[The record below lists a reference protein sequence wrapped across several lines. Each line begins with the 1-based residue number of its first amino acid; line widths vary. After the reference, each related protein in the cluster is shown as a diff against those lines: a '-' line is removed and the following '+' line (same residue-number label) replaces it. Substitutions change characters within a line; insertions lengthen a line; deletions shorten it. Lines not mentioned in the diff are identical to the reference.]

1 MNRSLFPTSYDEGF
15 ESVWK
20 LYRSR
25 AEMPSCMRKSEG
37 YAAWIKTRNLRPELP
52 IMLASISLYLDQLES
67 TKRVRNNGRDS
78 KVEYHPKLHLS
89 TYLNKLAWQDFQ
101 ERATASLALAQIP
114 ATEAQKPTQRRVISG
129 EYYLASLR
137 NETPVP
143 LKPWRQ
149 ILAERHKAPG
159 DV

>member
-1 MNRSLFPTSYDEGF
+1 MNRSLFPVQYSDDYDQ
-15 ESVWK
+15 VWL

-25 AEMPSCMRKSEG
+25 AEMPSCMRKGEG

-52 IMLASISLYLDQLES
+52 IMLACISLYLDQLEN

-78 KVEYHPKLHLS
+78 KIEFHPKLHLS

-114 ATEAQKPTQRRVISG
+114 ATEAQEAPTRRSFK
-129 EYYLASLR
+129 ASDLPDPIR
-137 NETPVP
+137 TGP

-149 ILAERHKAPG
+149 ILAERHKAPS